1 LAEQPLLE
9 VAALEAGY
17 GTAGVLRALDLTVRQ
32 REVHALLGRNGA
44 GKTSLLRV
52 VAGLHPPTLTRG
64 TVRLAGRD
72 IVGLPAHKV
81 ARLGISLV
89 PQGRRLFQS
98 LTVRE
103 NIQIAQRGGT
113 GGGKGPWNEATVYE
127 LFPRLGERQAQR
139 SGTLSGGEQ
148 QMVAIARALVTNPGL
163 LLLDEPTEGL
173 APIVNDKILDTILTL
188 KDDEQTVLLAE
199 QNVDFALAVA
209 DRVSVL
215 GDGGD
220 IAWTGPPADLRSKP
234 ETLSDLVGLGVK
246 GQSRERDR
254 T

>member
-1 LAEQPLLE
+1 MAAQPLLE

-17 GTAGVLRALDLTVRQ
+17 GTAGVLRELDLTVQ
-32 REVHALLGRNGA
+32 PREVHALLGRNGA

-52 VAGLHPPTLTRG
+52 VAGLHPPTLTG
-64 TVRLAGRD
+64 GNVRLAGRD
-72 IVGLPAHKV
+72 LVGLPAHKV
-81 ARLGISLV
+81 ARLGVSLV

-103 NIQIAQRGGT
+103 NIQIASRGH
-113 GGGKGPWNEATVYE
+113 KGQWTEDSVYE
-127 LFPRLGERQAQR
+127 LFPRLGERHAQR

-148 QMVAIARALVTNPGL
+148 QMVAIARALVTNPQL

-173 APIVNDKILDTILTL
+173 APIVNDKILDTLHTL
-188 KDDEQTVLLAE
+188 KDTEQTVLLAE

-209 DRVSVL
+209 DRISVL
-215 GDGGD
+215 GDGGN
-220 IAWTGPPADLRSKP
+220 IAWTGEPAELRSRP
-234 ETLSDLVGLGVK
+234 ETLSDLVGLGV
-246 GQSRERDR
+246 Q

>member
-1 LAEQPLLE
+1 MAAPPLLD

-17 GTAGVLRALDLTVRQ
+17 GTAGVLRELDLVVRS

-52 VAGLHPPTLTRG
+52 IAGLHPPALSG
-64 TVRLAGRD
+64 GSVRLGGRD
-72 IVGLPAHKV
+72 LAGLPAHKV

-103 NIQIAQRGGT
+103 NIQIASRGH
-113 GGGKGPWNEATVYE
+113 KGRWNEATVYE

-148 QMVAIARALVTNPGL
+148 QMVAIARALVTNPQL

-173 APIVNDKILDTILTL
+173 APIVNDKILDTLHTL
-188 KDDEQTVLLAE
+188 KDTEQTVLLAE

-209 DRVSVL
+209 DRISVL
-215 GDGGD
+215 GDGGN
-220 IAWTGPPADLRSKP
+220 IAWTGAPAELRSKP
-234 ETLSDLVGLGVK
+234 ETLSDLVGLGV
-246 GQSRERDR
+246 QS
-254 T
+254 

>member
-1 LAEQPLLE
+1 MAAPPLLE
-9 VAALEAGY
+9 VTALEAGY
-17 GTAGVLRALDLTVRQ
+17 GTAGVLRDLDLVVRS

-52 VAGLHPPTLTRG
+52 VAGLHPPTLTGGR
-64 TVRLAGRD
+64 VRLAGRD
-72 IVGLPAHKV
+72 LVGLPAHKV
-81 ARLGISLV
+81 ARLGVSLV

-103 NIQIAQRGGT
+103 NIQIAQRAGRGHR
-113 GGGKGPWNEATVYE
+113 GRWNEGTVYE

-148 QMVAIARALVTNPGL
+148 QMVAIARALVTNPQL

-173 APIVNDKILDTILTL
+173 APIVNDKILDTLHTL
-188 KDDEQTVLLAE
+188 KDNEQTVLLAE

-209 DRVSVL
+209 DRISVL
-215 GDGGD
+215 GDGGN
-220 IAWTGPPADLRSKP
+220 IAWTGEPAELRARP
-234 ETLSDLVGLGVK
+234 ETLSDLVGLGV
-246 GQSRERDR
+246 QS
-254 T
+254 

>member
-1 LAEQPLLE
+1 MAAQPLLE
-9 VAALEAGY
+9 VTALEAGY
-17 GTAGVLRALDLTVRQ
+17 GTAGVLRELDLAIQ
-32 REVHALLGRNGA
+32 PREVHALLGRNGA

-52 VAGLHPPTLTRG
+52 IAGLHPPTLTG
-64 TVRLAGRD
+64 GSVRLAGRD
-72 IVGLPAHKV
+72 LVGLPAHKV
-81 ARLGISLV
+81 ARLGVSLV

-113 GGGKGPWNEATVYE
+113 GGHKGRWNEDSVYE
-127 LFPRLGERQAQR
+127 LFPRLGERHAQR

-148 QMVAIARALVTNPGL
+148 QMVAIARALVTNPQL

-173 APIVNDKILDTILTL
+173 APIVNDKILDALHTL
-188 KDDEQTVLLAE
+188 KDTEQTVLLAE

-209 DRVSVL
+209 DRISVL
-215 GDGGD
+215 GDGGN
-220 IAWTGPPADLRSKP
+220 IAWTGEPAELRSRP
-234 ETLSDLVGLGVK
+234 ETLSDLVGLGV
-246 GQSRERDR
+246 Q

>member
-1 LAEQPLLE
+1 LVEQPLLE

-17 GTAGVLRALDLTVRQ
+17 GTAGVLRGLDLTVRP

-52 VAGLHPPTLTRG
+52 VAGLHPPTLTGG

-72 IVGLPAHKV
+72 VVGLAAHKV
-81 ARLGISLV
+81 ARLGVSLV

-103 NIQIAQRGGT
+103 NIQIALRGRSGQ
-113 GGGKGPWNEATVYE
+113 WNEATVYE

-148 QMVAIARALVTNPGL
+148 QMVAIARALVTNPRL

-173 APIVNDKILDTILTL
+173 APIVNDKILDTLHTL
-188 KDDEQTVLLAE
+188 KDTEQAVLLAE

-209 DRVSVL
+209 DRISVL

-220 IAWTGPPADLRSKP
+220 IAWTGGPEELRSRP
-234 ETLSDLVGLGVK
+234 ETLSDLVGLGV
-246 GQSRERDR
+246 QS
-254 T
+254 